1 MTTTYLAAF
10 VCYSLS
16 ALLSMLFGIIYLVR
30 STFMPYHQ
38 EALGKSWQQLDPN
51 LQALLLG
58 LMRTAGGGL
67 LATGVSAS
75 ILLLI
80 PFRAGES
87 WAAYSIPAVGLL
99 TAIPALYA
107 TILIRS
113 RTHAHTPVA
122 AGFMAV
128 GLLVIGFIL
137 SVI

>member
-1 MTTTYLAAF
+1 MTATYLAAF
-10 VCYSLS
+10 ACYGLS
-16 ALLSMLFGIIYLVR
+16 ALLSMLFGVIYLVR

-38 EALGKSWQQLDPN
+38 EALGKPWRQLDQN
-51 LQALLLG
+51 LKVLLLG

-67 LATGVSAS
+67 LVAGVSAS

-87 WAAYSIPAVGLL
+87 WSTYSIPAIGLL

-107 TILIRS
+107 TIVIRS

-122 AGFMAV
+122 ASSMAV

-137 SVI
+137 SLI

>member
-1 MTTTYLAAF
+1 MKITYLAAF
-10 VCYSLS
+10 VCYGLS

-38 EALGKSWQQLDPN
+38 EALGKPWQQLDQK
-51 LQALLLG
+51 LRVLLIG

-67 LATGVSAS
+67 LATGVSAA

-87 WAAYSIPAVGLL
+87 WSIYSIPAIGLL

-107 TILIRS
+107 TIIIRFQT
-113 RTHAHTPVA
+113 RAHTPVA
-122 AGFMAV
+122 ASSIAV

-137 SVI
+137 SII